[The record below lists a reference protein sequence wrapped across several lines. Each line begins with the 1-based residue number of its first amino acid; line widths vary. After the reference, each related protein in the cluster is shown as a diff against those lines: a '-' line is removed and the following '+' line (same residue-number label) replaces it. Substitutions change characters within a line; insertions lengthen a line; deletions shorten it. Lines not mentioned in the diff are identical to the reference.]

1 MATFVLEI
9 GSEELPARFLA
20 GEEAELA
27 ARFTAALQEASVEH
41 GALRTMSTPRRA
53 IVIIEDTPRLRDAVR
68 DFHAR
73 VADDVTALLERGEMP
88 PALGEYAL
96 DFAGVEFMDSSGIG
110 LVLGRYRLMQEMNGK
125 LVLRAMPPHIRRVM
139 RVAGIA
145 SLEIEEESRV

>member
-1 MATFVLEI
+1 MPVTIETNGDTMVARLSGVLDHTQKLREEI
-9 GSEELPARFLA
+9 DRNVQKERPARL
-20 GEEAELA
+20 
-27 ARFTAALQEASVEH
+27 
-41 GALRTMSTPRRA
+41 
-53 IVIIEDTPRLRDAVR
+53 
-68 DFHAR
+68 
-73 VADDVTALLERGEMP
+73 
-88 PALGEYAL
+88 AL

>member
-1 MATFVLEI
+1 MLLCFARSKNAVRRKNYKQISPKEAVKMPVTIETNGDTMVARLSGELDHTQKLREEI
-9 GSEELPARFLA
+9 DRNVQKERPARL
-20 GEEAELA
+20 
-27 ARFTAALQEASVEH
+27 
-41 GALRTMSTPRRA
+41 
-53 IVIIEDTPRLRDAVR
+53 
-68 DFHAR
+68 
-73 VADDVTALLERGEMP
+73 
-88 PALGEYAL
+88 AL

>member
-1 MATFVLEI
+1 MLLCFARSKNAVRRKNYKQISPKEAVKMPVTIETNGDTMVARLSGELDHHHTQKLREEI
-9 GSEELPARFLA
+9 DRNVQKERPARL
-20 GEEAELA
+20 
-27 ARFTAALQEASVEH
+27 
-41 GALRTMSTPRRA
+41 
-53 IVIIEDTPRLRDAVR
+53 
-68 DFHAR
+68 
-73 VADDVTALLERGEMP
+73 
-88 PALGEYAL
+88 AL

>member
-1 MATFVLEI
+1 VLLCFARSKNAVRRKNYKQISPKEAVKMPVTIETNGDTMVARLSGELDHHHTQKLREEI
-9 GSEELPARFLA
+9 DRNVQKERPARL
-20 GEEAELA
+20 
-27 ARFTAALQEASVEH
+27 
-41 GALRTMSTPRRA
+41 
-53 IVIIEDTPRLRDAVR
+53 
-68 DFHAR
+68 
-73 VADDVTALLERGEMP
+73 
-88 PALGEYAL
+88 AL

>member
-1 MATFVLEI
+1 MPVTIEI
-9 GSEELPARFLA
+9 NGDTMVAPLISIVTGELDHHHPQKLREEIDRNVQKEHPARL
-20 GEEAELA
+20 
-27 ARFTAALQEASVEH
+27 
-41 GALRTMSTPRRA
+41 
-53 IVIIEDTPRLRDAVR
+53 
-68 DFHAR
+68 
-73 VADDVTALLERGEMP
+73 
-88 PALGEYAL
+88 AL